1 PDRVESTRVADWL
14 GHRVRRW
21 AESFSLVSP
30 RVSSDR
36 QAAGLRFRRASDLIR
51 VLSKLQR
58 EPRPRVHT
66 DEPNQ
71 ALPTA
76 RAQLDHLTG
85 RAQFAAQ
92 FFVFVNGRERINAPA
107 ARLGLRGSPHQCAQS
122 IEFENLE
129 SLIVHGKHPVYH
141 STATDFS
148 V

>member
-1 PDRVESTRVADWL
+1 STRVADWL

-36 QAAGLRFRRASDLIR
+36 QAAGLRFRRASDFIR

-76 RAQLDHLTG
+76 RAQFP
-85 RAQFAAQ
+85 QFSS
-92 FFVFVNGRERINAPA
+92 
-107 ARLGLRGSPHQCAQS
+107 ARLIHLHRDRKKHTSELQS
-122 IEFENLE
+122 
-129 SLIVHGKHPVYH
+129 
-141 STATDFS
+141 
-148 V
+148 